1 MKALE
6 HAAIIADDP
15 EALVDWYCTT
25 LGFELISKGDL
36 VLDGNQLTYHFLS
49 LPGGALLEILPSN
62 QKSRSKK
69 APDDAG
75 IRHLAFLVEDFEASC
90 QSLREKGLDLGTER
104 ELPDGTKLVFFPDPE
119 GNLLQ
124 LVYRTKALRP
134 WL

>member
-6 HAAIIADDP
+6 HAAIFADDQ

-36 VLDGNQLTYHFLS
+36 GNQLTYYFLG

-62 QKSRSKK
+62 KKSRSKK
-69 APDDAG
+69 VPDDAG
-75 IRHLAFLVEDFEASC
+75 IGHLAFLVEDFEGMC
-90 QSLREKGLDLGTER
+90 QSLREKGLDLGTVGER
-104 ELPDGTKLVFFPDPE
+104 PDGTKLVFFPDPE

-134 WL
+134 WLK

>member
-6 HAAIIADDP
+6 HAAIFADDQ

-25 LGFELISKGDL
+25 LGFELISEGDL
-36 VLDGNQLTYHFLS
+36 GNQLTYYFLG

-62 QKSRSKK
+62 KKSRSKK
-69 APDDAG
+69 VPDDAG
-75 IRHLAFLVEDFEASC
+75 IGHLAFLVEDFEGFC
-90 QSLREKGLDLGTER
+90 QSLREKGLDLGTVGER
-104 ELPDGTKLVFFPDPE
+104 PDGTKLVFFPDPE

-134 WL
+134 WLQ